1 MIPSL
6 IIAFREI
13 LEASLIV
20 GIVLGYLNKTGQQK
34 HKRIV
39 WLAVVLAAI
48 CSVIGAILFN
58 QLAGGFTG
66 RAEMI
71 FEGVTTLIGAI
82 LLTSMIFWMLGQKK
96 ISREIEAGV
105 AQEIM
110 KPREFGLFFLVF
122 VSVLREGIETV
133 IFLGSAGFVSHD
145 NNSAGVLLGI
155 LLALA
160 LGYALYSGLMKANLK
175 KFFNITSILLILFA
189 AGLIAH
195 SFHEF
200 QEAGVIP
207 SLIEHVWDINPA
219 VNPDGS
225 FPAFHDQGWLGGILS
240 GLLGYNGSPSLIEV
254 VGYAGYLAI
263 IAGIYKIKFK
273 KTNNTHL

>member
-1 MIPSL
+1 MIASL

-34 HKRIV
+34 YKRLV
-39 WLAVVLAAI
+39 WLAVLSAVV
-48 CSVIGAILFN
+48 CSIIGAILFN
-58 QLAGGFTG
+58 ALAGGFVG

-82 LLTSMIFWMLGQKK
+82 LLTTMIFWMMGQKK
-96 ISREIEAGV
+96 ISQEIEANI
-105 AQEIM
+105 AEEIE
-110 KPREFGLFFLVF
+110 KPRKFGLFSLVF
-122 VSVLREGIETV
+122 VSILRKGIETV
-133 IFLGSAGFVSHD
+133 IFLSSASFVSRD
-145 NNSAGVLLGI
+145 NNLSGAIIGI
-155 LLALA
+155 LLALI
-160 LGYALYSGLMKANLK
+160 LGYVLYNGLMKVNLK

-200 QEAGVIP
+200 QEAGIIP
-207 SLIEHVWDINPA
+207 SIIEHVWDINPG

-225 FPAFHDQGWLGGILS
+225 YPPLHDKGWIGSILG
-240 GLLGYNGSPSLIEV
+240 GLLGYNGNPSLIEV
-254 VGYAGYLAI
+254 IGYAGYLAL
-263 IAGIYKIKFK
+263 IASYYQIKFK
-273 KTNNTHL
+273 K